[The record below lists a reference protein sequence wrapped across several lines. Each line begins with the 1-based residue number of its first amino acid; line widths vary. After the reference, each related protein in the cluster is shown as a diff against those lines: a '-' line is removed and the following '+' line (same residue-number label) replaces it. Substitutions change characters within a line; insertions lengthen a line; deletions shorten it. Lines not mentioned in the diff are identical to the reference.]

1 MGVTEIVFITIVTV
15 SLGGRL
21 LSSIYE
27 SKKKK

>member
-15 SLGGRL
+15 SLGGCL
-21 LSSIYE
+21 LYSIYE